1 MIATPS
7 LDLYAAALHSDA
19 TTLMRRV
26 GFDDRI
32 GRKRFADL
40 IDETYLIE
48 LKVIVQLVRWYEIGL
63 VTPGEIDVPHPA
75 LLMID
80 LRRRIQASPNKHVS
94 SFVMDGTL
102 ERMVAWWSTN
112 TITTAWRSAKV
123 HVRVADEPADAL
135 CDAVADFLWDVR
147 EVLLANSG
155 KAIQKKEVQA

>member
-19 TTLMRRV
+19 TTLMQRV

-32 GRKRFADL
+32 GQKRFADL

-48 LKVIVQLVRWYEIGL
+48 LKVIVQLVRWYAIGL
-63 VTPGEIDVPHPA
+63 VTPVEIDVPHPA
-75 LLMID
+75 LLMFD

-102 ERMVAWWSTN
+102 ERMVAWTRHT
-112 TITTAWRSAKV
+112 TIRAPR
-123 HVRVADEPADAL
+123 RVAGARRSNP
-135 CDAVADFLWDVR
+135 
-147 EVLLANSG
+147 VLRRRWHR
-155 KAIQKKEVQA
+155 